1 MRSHTPLRSLQALL
15 VFLLVLSFGSVAALA
30 AALDAKAIVAAAD
43 RSEADRAQDVKR
55 KPAEFLAFA
64 GLRPGMRVAD
74 IGAGAG
80 YTTELLA
87 RAVGPEGKVFGH
99 NTPQVIEKYVKESW
113 PARLAQPAMKGV
125 VRVDREMVDPLPPEA
140 DELDVITMIYI
151 YHDTLF
157 SGVDRPTMNRRLLSA
172 LKRGGSLVVV
182 DHRAKP
188 GSDATVAETIH
199 RMDEQQLQRELE
211 AAGFELAAESEFM
224 GNPADPREKPF
235 YEMDGPTDTFVHRY
249 VRPN

>member
-1 MRSHTPLRSLQALL
+1 MRSHTPLRLL
-15 VFLLVLSFGSVAALA
+15 SVFLLPLFLTAQGLA
-30 AALDAKAIVAAAD
+30 QPKADLDLQSIIGAAD
-43 RSEADRAQDVKR
+43 RTEADREKDLRR
-55 KPAEFLAFA
+55 KPAELLSFA

-74 IGAGAG
+74 IGASSG

-99 NTPQVIEKYVKESW
+99 NTPRVIEKYVKESW
-113 PARLAQPAMKGV
+113 PARLARPAMKGV
-125 VRVDREMVDPLPPEA
+125 IRVDREMVDPLPPTA
-140 DELDVITMIYI
+140 DDLDVITMIYV

-172 LKRGGSLVVV
+172 LKRGGSLVVI

-188 GSDATVAETIH
+188 GADAEVAETIH
-199 RMDEQQLQRELE
+199 RMDEQLLRRELE
-211 AAGFELAAESEFM
+211 AAGFEFAAESEFM
-224 GNPADPREKPF
+224 ANPADPREKPF